1 MELQEAITAR
11 YSCRSFTERAIDSAL
26 LKTCVETAGLAPS
39 ACNSQPWKF
48 HIIQDPTMV
57 ALTQPFTKHAAFIVV
72 EEQKPVVSERIVNRM
87 KNQEFHQVDIGI
99 ACAYLCLQAA
109 ELGLDTCMIGYF
121 HEKKIKEL
129 LQIPDKKRIRLV
141 IAVGYGSQQRR
152 KTDRKTLQDILTI
165 HESL

>member
-11 YSCRSFTERAIDSAL
+11 YSCRSFTEHTIDSVL
-26 LKTCVETAGLAPS
+26 LKSCVETAGQAPS

-48 HIIQDPTMV
+48 HIIQDPDMV
-57 ALTQPFTKHAAFIVV
+57 ALTQSFTKHAAFIVV
-72 EEQKPVVSERIVNRM
+72 EEQKPVLSERIVNRM
-87 KNQEFHQVDIGI
+87 KKQEYHQVDIGI

-121 HEKKIKEL
+121 QEKKIKEL
-129 LQIPDKKRIRLV
+129 LQIPDNKRIRLV
-141 IAVGYGSQQRR
+141 IAIGYGSQKKQLSKR
-152 KTDRKTLQDILTI
+152 KALKDILTI

>member
-48 HIIQDPTMV
+48 HIIQDPAMV

-72 EEQKPVVSERIVNRM
+72 EEQKPVVSEVLCFRLMYQDFV
-87 KNQEFHQVDIGI
+87 VVVIG
-99 ACAYLCLQAA
+99 CVCVFLCLLSAV
-109 ELGLDTCMIGYF
+109 LGFDTFMIGYF